1 MLFFKKKVSEH
12 QVVATIIKVVID
24 DARDSFQ
31 PLMENLS
38 YVSGQNFQVENE
50 KYATYDLFLAMI
62 SLELMSLKNLFEE
75 KQAYRIY
82 NILIECIDTKDDNG
96 KYAISEIHAYI
107 KVFKEALNKLLNSE
121 FENTPNDEMSM
132 RLLYR
137 LCDGDTAL
145 FVNTSNFIDPLVITV
160 LNTYLTVGAGR
171 FKRIKDSHKI
181 IE

>member
-38 YVSGQNFQVENE
+38 DVSGQNFQVENE

-82 NILIECIDTKDDNG
+82 NILIE
-96 KYAISEIHAYI
+96 
-107 KVFKEALNKLLNSE
+107 
-121 FENTPNDEMSM
+121 
-132 RLLYR
+132 
-137 LCDGDTAL
+137 
-145 FVNTSNFIDPLVITV
+145 
-160 LNTYLTVGAGR
+160 
-171 FKRIKDSHKI
+171 
-181 IE
+181 